1 MACVSG
7 LTNGNFSYM
16 DCCGGL
22 NQGSSLNEVVCIDY
36 NYVGS
41 AFGISDIGQPGTCDS
56 DCGENVLD
64 YVFSVTGICN
74 NNTGTVI
81 ITPSGG
87 VGPYTISH
95 VLYGLLVPNSG
106 TTTNV
111 NESIT
116 FTGLTGGTHVF
127 VLNDTLTNQNTQ
139 VFINVAITGCYVA
152 NIGDVI
158 PTTCGFSNGSLTIS
172 TSTNNPPY
180 SILFYEGTTLI
191 DATVT
196 NVMPYTYGG
205 LSGGTYYASLTDS
218 GGVTAKTESV
228 LISPTTPLTFG
239 LWKVNTSTCNTTSGK
254 LAVTGITGVGP
265 YTYLWSNGQTTQSIT
280 GLTAG
285 VYSCVVTD
293 NYNGCFLSK
302 IETITENSPLGVSS
316 LVANQPTCFNSDG
329 SLTYT
334 ISGGS
339 SPLYYSATTAQQ
351 GYTLSNTFTITGLS
365 SGNISVSVT
374 DASQCTSIFGGFIS
388 VPNGFWDVAVVVTNS
403 NCDQNNGSVFVS
415 LEGLA
420 QTYTYTLAG
429 QNTNTTYQYNT
440 TNFLHTFPSLPND
453 TYILTIN
460 GSGTNCVYTSNP
472 PIVINSSDKFNVNIS
487 TTGST
492 CGLANGGVEI
502 TVSTGYTLPI
512 DYIISNGNASMDTF
526 MSAYTITDLASGSY
540 TVTVNDAD
548 GCQVVKP
555 FVIINGTLLST
566 SITTTNCSSN
576 GSNGT
581 AKVVIYD
588 GEPPFTYLW
597 SNSQTGMTATGLTA
611 NTYSVTITDSV
622 GCINIQN
629 ATITCLGTVVSG
641 YSNNN
646 FCSTTFTT
654 ISQNKRGFSQML
666 NEGFYDATIGI
677 GSGNT
682 LSNPVHTDCVF
693 SSATFNCV
701 IDISGI
707 TYSGTFYTA
716 TTINDVPQYT
726 LWQSTIE
733 GILSGIPY
741 IQSYSLDLLANT
753 LKITAYCDN
762 PSYESLS
769 DAPFSLSLEI
779 NYEIYC
785 RT

>member
-1 MACVSG
+1 
-7 LTNGNFSYM
+7 
-16 DCCGGL
+16 
-22 NQGSSLNEVVCIDY
+22 
-36 NYVGS
+36 
-41 AFGISDIGQPGTCDS
+41 
-56 DCGENVLD
+56 
-64 YVFSVTGICN
+64 
-74 NNTGTVI
+74 
-81 ITPSGG
+81 
-87 VGPYTISH
+87 
-95 VLYGLLVPNSG
+95 
-106 TTTNV
+106 
-111 NESIT
+111 
-116 FTGLTGGTHVF
+116 
-127 VLNDTLTNQNTQ
+127 
-139 VFINVAITGCYVA
+139 
-152 NIGDVI
+152 
-158 PTTCGFSNGSLTIS
+158 
-172 TSTNNPPY
+172 
-180 SILFYEGTTLI
+180 
-191 DATVT
+191 
-196 NVMPYTYGG
+196 
-205 LSGGTYYASLTDS
+205 
-218 GGVTAKTESV
+218 
-228 LISPTTPLTFG
+228 
-239 LWKVNTSTCNTTSGK
+239 
-254 LAVTGITGVGP
+254 
-265 YTYLWSNGQTTQSIT
+265 
-280 GLTAG
+280 
-285 VYSCVVTD
+285 
-293 NYNGCFLSK
+293 LSK
-302 IETITENSPLGVSS
+302 IETITENSPLGVSL
-316 LVANQPTCFNSDG
+316 LVASQPTCFNSDG

-420 QTYTYTLAG
+420 QTYTYTLVG
-429 QNTNTTYQYNT
+429 QNTNITYQYNT
-440 TNFLHTFPSLPND
+440 TNFSHTFPSLPND

-693 SSATFNCV
+693 SSATFTCV
-701 IDISGI
+701 INISG
-707 TYSGTFYTA
+707 TPYSGTFYTA
-716 TTINDVPQYT
+716 TTINDVPQDT

-733 GILSGIPY
+733 GLLLGIPY

-779 NYEIYC
+779 DYEIYC